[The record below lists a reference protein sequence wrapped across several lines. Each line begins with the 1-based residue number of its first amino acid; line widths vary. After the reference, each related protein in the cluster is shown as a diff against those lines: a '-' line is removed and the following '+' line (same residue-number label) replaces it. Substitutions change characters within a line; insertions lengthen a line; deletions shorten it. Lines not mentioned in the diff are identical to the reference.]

1 MTKPT
6 DWPGIGTGFVKI
18 VKDWAQCQLVCQS
31 MTVEFALVRP
41 PSRLGT
47 KPHRGLVPSLSA
59 GMAHVNGLKLAL
71 DWHGLALDLLGLA
84 QIGQLTNFPFFVKN

>member
-1 MTKPT
+1 M

-31 MTVEFALVRP
+31 MTAEFALVRP

-47 KPHRGLVPSLSA
+47 IQHRALVPRLLRQMALS
-59 GMAHVNGLKLAL
+59 NGLKLAL
-71 DWHGLALDLLGLA
+71 DWQGLGIPMPMLC
-84 QIGQLTNFPFFVKN
+84 

>member
-1 MTKPT
+1 M

-47 KPHRGLVPSLSA
+47 IPYRALVPRLSA
-59 GMAHVNGLKLAL
+59 GMVLSNGIGLVP
-71 DWHGLALDLLGLA
+71 DWPIGTGLAD
-84 QIGQLTNFPFFVKN
+84 

>member
-1 MTKPT
+1 MINQHGALVPRFLGRKVVS
-6 DWPGIGTGFVKI
+6 DWPGIGTGFVNI

-31 MTVEFALVRP
+31 MTAEFALVRP

-59 GMAHVNGLKLAL
+59 GMAS
-71 DWHGLALDLLGLA
+71 
-84 QIGQLTNFPFFVKN
+84 